1 MSATDDELRMYCVMR
16 TDLVMP
22 VPKMLV
28 QAGHA
33 YMSSG
38 IQAMGLNPDRFW
50 QWFERSQAKIALRA
64 KTLDALLRAQQ
75 ECEAIAVPCALITDE
90 GRTVFAA
97 PTVTCL
103 GIGPVLRAE
112 LPKYVARLQLLKDTD
127 LLTCA
132 PEADGAAL
140 P

>member
-1 MSATDDELRMYCVMR
+1 MNATDELRMYCVMR

-38 IQAMGLNPDRFW
+38 IRVLNLNPERFW
-50 QWFERSQAKIALRA
+50 QWYEHSQAKIALRA
-64 KTLDALLRAQQ
+64 KTLDTLLRAQQ
-75 ECEAIAVPCALITDE
+75 ECETLGVPCALITDE
-90 GRTVFAA
+90 GRTVFTE
-97 PTVTCL
+97 PTTTCL
-103 GIGPVLRAE
+103 GIGPLLRVE
-112 LPKYVARLQLLKDTD
+112 LPKFVARLQLLKDAD

-132 PEADGAAL
+132 PEPNEAE
-140 P
+140 